1 MSNPF
6 LHQPEKESKNLFA
19 EIIEALIIALVFNII
34 VYFLFVIPSQV
45 DGPSMLPNLH
55 DGELLFANKMPTW
68 FYNNTQTLDQLGW
81 DYEYGDIVIFDY
93 SNIVL
98 VKRIIAKEGDRVMI
112 TESGEVFVNGNKRY
126 EDYLPA
132 NLKTFLPQKGLRGF
146 EPGEEVIVPAGH
158 FFLMGDNRANSKDSR
173 FAEVGFVK
181 RENIKGV
188 VFFRFWPL
196 DKLGAFSKPT
206 YQAK

>member
-6 LHQPEKESKNLFA
+6 LRQPESEPKNLFA
-19 EIIEALIIALVFNII
+19 EIVEALIIALVFNII

-55 DGELLFANKMPTW
+55 DQELLFANKMPTW
-68 FYNNTQTLDQLGW
+68 FYNNLDTLEQLGW
-81 DYEYGDIVIFDY
+81 DYNYGDIVIFDY

-98 VKRIIAKEGDRVMI
+98 VKRVIALEGDTVLI
-112 TESGEVFVNGNKRY
+112 SSAGEVFVNGEKRY

-132 NLKTFLPQKGLRGF
+132 NLNTFLPQKGLRAF
-146 EPGEEVIVPAGH
+146 EPDVEVTVPEGH
-158 FFLMGDNRANSKDSR
+158 FFLMGDNRSNSKDSR
-173 FAEVGFVK
+173 FADVGFVK

-188 VFFRFWPL
+188 VFFRFWPV
-196 DKLGAFSKPT
+196 DKIGTFEKPS
-206 YQAK
+206 YQAN